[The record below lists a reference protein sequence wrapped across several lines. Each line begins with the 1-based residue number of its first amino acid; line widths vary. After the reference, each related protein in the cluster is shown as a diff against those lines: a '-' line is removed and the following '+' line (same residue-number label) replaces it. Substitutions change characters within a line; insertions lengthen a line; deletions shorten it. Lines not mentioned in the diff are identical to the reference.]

1 MKKNKSLLL
10 VLTLL
15 VMAVGLVFLF
25 GPLTV
30 EKKKTSAAPN
40 QQKKVSV
47 TEEGYHLTDNPAIYQ
62 TMDKN
67 SVQTMYLTVSR
78 GNDAENTNHSWA
90 EVNNLSAY
98 DYEKMGIDRY
108 QVMGLLQIGDESG
121 PKSGELGYG
130 ETVPNATVQIRG
142 QTSSKNKQKNY
153 KIKIKDNKGSWY
165 GQKTINLNKHQMEG
179 LRFRNMM
186 AYVLLQDIP
195 QLVSLRTQFVHLY
208 VKDKTGDNPDSFV
221 DYGLYT
227 QVEQLNKA
235 GMKAHN
241 LDSSGQLYKVN
252 HFEFMN
258 IDNTIK
264 LTTDKGY
271 NQKKFEQYLE
281 IKGSDDHSKLLDIMN
296 KVNDPSIDFDEVLEQ
311 NFDIENLSYWMAFHI
326 LMGNR
331 DTQSR
336 NMYLYSPL
344 NAQRWYI
351 ISWDNDGSLFSTEDQ
366 LRRSSGGADWEIGV
380 SNYWGNMLFRRALKS
395 KVFRKALDAAI
406 EDLRANHL
414 TDKKISSLSQELAKT
429 VNPYITKTPDS
440 TYLGITPETYQQ
452 ILTALPSEVEKNYKN
467 YYESFKKPM
476 PFFILT
482 PEKSRDKLK
491 IGWEAAFDFNS
502 KDITYTVEVS
512 KNFDFSNT
520 ILKKENVSLTNLEM
534 DMLPEGQYFIRVK
547 ANNTAG
553 QSQYAFDYYVTNKNS
568 KVTGVKAF
576 YVNADKSISEDTYEE
591 N

>member
-1 MKKNKSLLL
+1 MKKKKSLLL
-10 VLTLL
+10 VVTLL
-15 VMAVGLVFLF
+15 IMAVVLVFLF

-30 EKKKTSAAPN
+30 KKKKSPAVTN
-40 QQKKVSV
+40 QQKEVSV
-47 TEEGYHLTDNPAIYQ
+47 SEESYHLTDNPAIYQ
-62 TMDKN
+62 TMDKT
-67 SVQTMYLTVSR
+67 SVQTMYLTVMR

-90 EVNNLSAY
+90 EVNNLSVY
-98 DYEKMGIDRY
+98 DYAKMGVDRY
-108 QVMGLLQIGDESG
+108 QVLGLLQIGDEKG
-121 PKSGELGYG
+121 PQSGELGYG
-130 ETVPNATVQIRG
+130 ENVPNATVQIRG

-153 KIKIKDNKGSWY
+153 KIEIKDNKGSWY
-165 GQKTINLNKHQMEG
+165 GQKTINLNKHQTEG

-235 GMKAHN
+235 GMKSHN

-252 HFEFMN
+252 YFEFMN
-258 IDNTIK
+258 IDNAIK

-271 NQKKFEQYLE
+271 DEKKFEQYLE
-281 IKGSDDHSKLLDIMN
+281 IKGSNDHSKLLDIM
-296 KVNDPSIDFDEVLEQ
+296 KKINDPSTDFDQVLEN

-351 ISWDNDGSLFSTEDQ
+351 ISWDNDGSLFSTEDR
-366 LRRSSGGADWEIGV
+366 LRRSSGGAEWEIGV

-395 KVFRKALDAAI
+395 KKFRKTLDAAV
-406 EDLRANHL
+406 EDLRTNYL
-414 TDKKISSLSQELAKT
+414 TDDRISSLSNELAKT

-440 TYLGITPETYQQ
+440 TYLGVTPETYQQ
-452 ILTALPSEVEKNYKN
+452 ILSALPSEVESNYKN

-482 PEKSRDKLK
+482 PEKSGDKLK
-491 IGWEAAFDFNS
+491 IGWESTYDFNS
-502 KDITYTVEVS
+502 KDITYTIEVS

-520 ILKKENVSLTNLEM
+520 ILKQENVSLTNVEM

-547 ANNTAG
+547 ATNSSG

-568 KVTGVKAF
+568 KVTGVKTF